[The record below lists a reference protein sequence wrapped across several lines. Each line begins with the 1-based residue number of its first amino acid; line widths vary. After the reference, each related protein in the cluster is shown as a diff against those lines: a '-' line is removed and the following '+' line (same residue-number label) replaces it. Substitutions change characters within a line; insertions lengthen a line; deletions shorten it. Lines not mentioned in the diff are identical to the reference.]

1 MLIGVLSV
9 QGSFV
14 EHIKVLDNMRI
25 RHVQLRNFHDL
36 SYNIDGLILPG
47 GESTVQ
53 GKLIKESGMLSHL
66 RRQINDGLPVLA
78 TCAGMI
84 LLAKDISNDE
94 KPHLATLPI
103 KVRRNGFGRQIE
115 SFYTEE
121 DFEGLGTLP
130 MTFIRAPYV
139 EKVYKDIKVLA
150 TVKDRIVA
158 VRYKNQIALSF
169 HPELNDDYR
178 IHGMFIDMAQ
188 KRKNQVQSLIAAAS
202 LLTSENLQ
210 I

>member
-9 QGSFV
+9 QGSFA

-78 TCAGMI
+78 TCA
-84 LLAKDISNDE
+84 
-94 KPHLATLPI
+94 
-103 KVRRNGFGRQIE
+103 
-115 SFYTEE
+115 
-121 DFEGLGTLP
+121 
-130 MTFIRAPYV
+130 
-139 EKVYKDIKVLA
+139 
-150 TVKDRIVA
+150 
-158 VRYKNQIALSF
+158 
-169 HPELNDDYR
+169 
-178 IHGMFIDMAQ
+178 
-188 KRKNQVQSLIAAAS
+188 
-202 LLTSENLQ
+202 
-210 I
+210 